1 LVEMG
6 LARFGAFIER
16 QRKQHNDGVLSFWP
30 HRAPQENAV
39 LAFPLTCRRQMLEI
53 EIGLDTVQYALR
65 EGDGILLRHEME
77 EIRLTRERPMAIR
90 PITKR

>member
-1 LVEMG
+1 MLTYGFAGMRDNG
-6 LARFGAFIER
+6 GI
-16 QRKQHNDGVLSFWP
+16 LSFWP

-39 LAFPLTCRRQMLEI
+39 LAFPLTWRGQMLEI

-65 EGDGILLRHEME
+65 EGDSIVLRHEME
-77 EIRLTRERPMAIR
+77 EIRLTREHPMAIR